1 MWQRVKLAVSLFLLL
16 GLTTGCGLMVS
27 PVDLLKAPSVNSDR
41 KELKEAVQ
49 FYLPVGAKLTVPF
62 ENGDQQSS
70 IKEIDMDHDGN
81 KEAAAFYKLEKNSV
95 QQLGILILKQ
105 KDGLWT
111 KIDGIQD
118 AGMDIDFV
126 RFVDVKGD
134 GTQQMFVGW
143 SGGEKLNKEM
153 YIYSLNNEK
162 LNQISKLSYNNVAI
176 GNLGE
181 DSSPQLVVLNADADS
196 GEAIAAVYGFQGGTP
211 MLLDKKTVAKNIT
224 SIENTVIGQA
234 MPKKNAMFIEY
245 KYNNSSYYTE
255 ILYLENK
262 KIQTVFSDVTSGGM
276 RTYKD
281 YAAWF
286 SQDVNGDGIIKI
298 PIPEPSPFAK
308 TASTNKYL
316 YKWYQWEGEE
326 NLNLVFQNYYDSQI
340 GYRFDFPDE
349 WLDKI
354 AVDRLKD
361 KDKDTEGF
369 SVLYY
374 VPGMEERIELVNF
387 RYYKTEDWQQESE
400 KLEDDGISY
409 VIIGRNNDRV
419 ITASVPEKNPP
430 LKGQALQQYN
440 KLKVTK
446 KDLQDKIKLKQ
457 IK

>member
-27 PVDLLKAPSVNSDR
+27 PVDLLKAPSVSSDR
-41 KELKEAVQ
+41 KDLKEAVQ
-49 FYLPVGAKLTVPF
+49 FYLPVGAKLTVVPF

-70 IKEIDMDHDGN
+70 IMEMDMDHDGN

-126 RFVDVKGD
+126 KFVDVKGD

-162 LNQISKLSYNNVAI
+162 LNQISKLSYNSIAI

-196 GEAIAAVYGFQGGTP
+196 GEATAAVYGFRGGAP
-211 MLLDKKTVAKNIT
+211 VLLDKKIVAKGIT
-224 SIENTVIGQA
+224 SIEKTVIGQGL
-234 MPKKNAMFIEY
+234 PKKNTMFIEY
-245 KYNNSSYYTE
+245 KFNNSFYNTE

-262 KIQTVFSDVTSGGM
+262 KIQTVFSDMTGRGKH
-276 RTYKD
+276 TCKD
-281 YAAWF
+281 YRAF
-286 SQDVNGDGIIKI
+286 SEDVNGDGIIKI

-316 YKWYQWEGEE
+316 NKWYQWEGKE
-326 NLNLVFQNYYDSQI
+326 NLKLVFQNYSDSQI

-354 AVDRLKD
+354 ALDRLKN
-361 KDKDTEGF
+361 KDTEGF

-400 KLEDDGISY
+400 KLEDKGISY
-409 VIIGRNNDRV
+409 VIIGRNNGMV
-419 ITASVPEKNPP
+419 ITASVPEKTPP
-430 LKGQALQQYN
+430 LKGQSLQQYN
-440 KLKVTK
+440 KLKVTT
-446 KDLQDKIKLKQ
+446 KDLQEKIKLRQ